1 MSMVQDVPFI
11 HQELELIARTAMQP
25 QLAASQA
32 LPALLESAPPT
43 RSELADIA
51 QIPLEVQSVV
61 QLVQELLI
69 ISTGAAGV
77 AVALGDSRSMQ
88 CVSSIGDAPSVNIPL
103 QLDGTLSG
111 QCVRTGRVVRFQAEN
126 AAPAYAGP
134 RSALLAPVLLHGC
147 VAGLV
152 GIFSVEADAFGN
164 GSLTAIRD
172 AASLLGLSMA
182 KIEEAPKLA
191 SPNEIGW
198 GRPSARTPSRL
209 MAAAGS
215 PTRYAAAV
223 RGPQTSQPDRN
234 LLGLPCPACGT
245 YSRSHESTCGVCQAA
260 LQ

>member
-11 HQELELIARTAMQP
+11 HQELELVARTAMQP
-25 QLAASQA
+25 QLAAAQA
-32 LPALLESAPPT
+32 LPALLESVPPA

-51 QIPLEVQSVV
+51 RIPLEVQSVV

-77 AVALGDSRSMQ
+77 AIALGDSRSMQ

-111 QCVRTGRVVRFQAEN
+111 QCVRTRRVVRFQADN

-147 VAGLV
+147 VAGLI
-152 GIFSVEADAFGN
+152 GIFSGEADAFGN

-182 KIEEAPKLA
+182 KIEEAPA
-191 SPNEIGW
+191 SSCEIGW
-198 GRPSARTPSRL
+198 GKPSSRTPSRL

-215 PTRYAAAV
+215 PTRHAAAV
-223 RGPQTSQPDRN
+223 SDRH

-245 YSRSHESTCGVCQAA
+245 YSRSHENTCGVCHTA

>member
-11 HQELELIARTAMQP
+11 HQELELIARTATQQ
-25 QLAASQA
+25 QLTGAQS
-32 LPALLESAPPT
+32 PSALLESAPPA

-51 QIPLEVQSVV
+51 EIPLEVQSVV
-61 QLVQELLI
+61 QLAQELLI

-77 AVALGDSRSMQ
+77 AVALGDRSSMQ

-111 QCVRTGRVVRFQAEN
+111 QCVRSGRVVRFQADS
-126 AAPAYAGP
+126 AARAYAGP

-147 VAGLV
+147 VAGLGRNLLRKYGCV
-152 GIFSVEADAFGN
+152 RQRQPGRDTGCGKPSRTFHGEDRRGAEA
-164 GSLTAIRD
+164 RVVVQ
-172 AASLLGLSMA
+172 
-182 KIEEAPKLA
+182 
-191 SPNEIGW
+191 EIGW
-198 GRPSARTPSRL
+198 GKRSPRSPSRL

-215 PTRYAAAV
+215 PTRHAADV
-223 RGPQTSQPDRN
+223 PDRY

-245 YSRSHESTCGVCQAA
+245 YSRSHESICGVCQTA

>member
-1 MSMVQDVPFI
+1 MSMVQDVPFT
-11 HQELELIARTAMQP
+11 HQELELIARTATQQ
-25 QLAASQA
+25 QLTGSQLPPTRLQAAS
-32 LPALLESAPPT
+32 PA

-61 QLVQELLI
+61 QLVQELLM

-77 AVALGDSRSMQ
+77 AIALGDSGSMQ

-111 QCVRTGRVVRFQAEN
+111 QCVRTGRMVRFQAEN
-126 AAPAYAGP
+126 AAPEYLGP

-147 VAGLV
+147 VAGLI
-152 GIFSVEADAFGN
+152 GIFSGEADAFGN
-164 GSLTAIRD
+164 GSLAAIRD

-182 KIEEAPKLA
+182 KIEEAPA
-191 SPNEIGW
+191 SSCEIGW
-198 GRPSARTPSRL
+198 GRPTPRKPSRL
-209 MAAAGS
+209 IAAAGS
-215 PTRYAAAV
+215 QTHRATAV
-223 RGPQTSQPDRN
+223 PDRH

-245 YSRSHESTCGVCQAA
+245 YALSHESICGVCEAA

>member
-1 MSMVQDVPFI
+1 MSMVQDVPFS
-11 HQELELIARTAMQP
+11 HQELELVARTVTQP
-25 QLAASQA
+25 QLTASQSP
-32 LPALLESAPPT
+32 PALLESAPPA

-77 AVALGDSRSMQ
+77 AIALGDSASMQ

-111 QCVRTGRVVRFQAEN
+111 QCVRTGRVVRFQADN

-134 RSALLAPVLLHGC
+134 RSALLAPVMLHGC
-147 VAGLV
+147 VAGLI
-152 GIFSVEADAFGN
+152 GIFSGEADAFGN
-164 GSLTAIRD
+164 GSLTAIRN

-182 KIEEAPKLA
+182 KIEEAPA
-191 SPNEIGW
+191 SSCEIGW
-198 GRPSARTPSRL
+198 GKPSSRTPSRL
-209 MAAAGS
+209 IAAAGS
-215 PTRYAAAV
+215 PTRHAAAV
-223 RGPQTSQPDRN
+223 PDRH

-245 YSRSHESTCGVCQAA
+245 YSRSHENTCGVCHTA